1 MRGLICQGF
10 LGLVFKYSLF
20 GAEPTLPLHDCQ
32 CTACKHLNV
41 EKKREKEGCRRKGGY
56 GHASDKVTPGYFT
69 KVKTNGC
76 HPKQYGGGRMFVTKK
91 VKIKHILE
99 SASTMNV
106 LVREASLT
114 FIWALPK

>member
-1 MRGLICQGF
+1 MTANAQLANI
-10 LGLVFKYSLF
+10 S
-20 GAEPTLPLHDCQ
+20 TL
-32 CTACKHLNV
+32 KRK
-41 EKKREKEGCRRKGGY
+41 EKKKVAAGKEGR
-56 GHASDKVTPGYFT
+56 ATPGYFT

-106 LVREASLT
+106 FVGEASLK